1 MYSVVNQK
9 PRKVLRV
16 HSAHLIDVLSTTP
29 NRVTNALYAE
39 NLIPFEVKTNLLSL
53 TEDYKKASKLVLV
66 LERQLQTHSDPDQYL
81 HDICHVLRNQQ
92 HHTLTD
98 IATSILKQ
106 LGQSSLHKQHS
117 LLLLSFIPT
126 GHSITDEATSIS
138 TLDPDVQQYCD
149 IMRDKY
155 KHQPI
160 VPIDWPPR
168 VGQDFF
174 GRLALLESQDRPA
187 DPETIQ
193 QTAWCMLRGNID
205 LIPHFTN
212 NKIIL
217 IDIEDVLKP
226 NESGQSLTVVIDGP
240 PGIGKTTLCRKLL
253 NMWANG
259 QMKHQLYDL
268 VIYCPLRYDKVAHA
282 STLQELFVYQCDEVV
297 TVIKWFQ
304 KRHGEGLLI
313 IFDGWDELS
322 LELRQS
328 SLATRIICKEL
339 LVKCSVI
346 VTSRSYASSSLLDLD
361 SINRH
366 VEVMGFT
373 VKQIKNVVHG
383 TLEKVPHLAEK
394 LVQDLEVRGDVQ
406 SLCYIPLVCSIVI
419 LVYRKENGQLP
430 TTLTQLYENFILQ
443 TIRRYVKK
451 TQFTEP
457 HQINSLHHLPS
468 PVIATPFQD
477 MCKFAYL
484 SLKENNPRMTFSLF
498 QIQQSLNDSV
508 PQADYL
514 GLMTTF
520 TVYGEKSY
528 QFLHLSILEFLA
540 AWWITKYE
548 KTEKVFNDHFNDD
561 HFRMCLRFVAGLTP
575 LEHEDC
581 KQYFNKDVDL
591 QCKRKP
597 QFGFEACY
605 HSRFQQHPQI
615 QLESSW
621 ISIHCSSDYF
631 DKLDILFLQLLY
643 ESQNTTLCQVLAQS
657 MKNHSLCL
665 YRVRLSLFD
674 ILCLS
679 YFLNNS
685 NISWNHWDLSE
696 LNDQQLQF
704 LTNTLTNNSQQNQ
717 CKILEVM
724 LNITND
730 DSAYKLLKLSFLHN
744 IQEFYCTLYS
754 CNLCPMILQ
763 VLNLPLIKV
772 LQLVTKHF
780 TITDEST
787 NSILHTNTYS
797 ELETCIAMNSTLLE
811 MDLLFKYNDNPTV
824 SLLKTITSLIN
835 GVTGNK
841 TITSFSLEV
850 DDIPPL
856 SDGIIEHLLKDNH
869 TLQSLKL
876 NINDRV
882 LPLSL
887 NILEV
892 NTPLTSLE
900 IIHGWQS
907 HKLSTS
913 LLPHIKG
920 LHCIKLYHPYQP
932 HLLFH
937 SHPSLQQLDLPL
949 DTSESV
955 IELFTILQSNTTLKS
970 LRVVIDNKYMYISD
984 SMGTSLQNMLTLN
997 KTIEYLEIEYDF
1009 YMYESTISSTYLTT
1023 GLSHNTSLQELSI
1036 IIPISDTNNEQIRT
1050 FFNVISQK
1058 NHLTELKLDFNLYQ
1072 SYGDMKDASLFYEQ
1086 VLPLVTNMLEVHTTI
1101 RLLQI
1106 RHSHFSVDSTLIN
1119 WIEPIQ
1125 HFLQAIFLHP
1135 SLQLVEYINL
1145 SKSNPLKDTL
1155 KAQENSLIDLHTQT
1169 NPLKQLIYEF
1179 L

>member
-1 MYSVVNQK
+1 MSCIK
-9 PRKVLRV
+9 K
-16 HSAHLIDVLSTTP
+16 STISHT
-29 NRVTNALYAE
+29 NRYC
-39 NLIPFEVKTNLLSL
+39 
-53 TEDYKKASKLVLV
+53 
-66 LERQLQTHSDPDQYL
+66 YL
-81 HDICHVLRNQQ
+81 HIKTVRLVY
-92 HHTLTD
+92 
-98 IATSILKQ
+98 SI
-106 LGQSSLHKQHS
+106 HKQHS
-117 LLLLSFIPT
+117 ILLLSFIPT

-149 IMRDKY
+149 IMTDKY

-174 GRLALLESQDRPA
+174 GILALLESQDRPD

-193 QTAWCMLRGNID
+193 QIAWCVLRGNID
-205 LIPHFTN
+205 EIPHFTN

-259 QMKHQLYDL
+259 QIKHQQYDL
-268 VIYCPLRYDKVAHA
+268 VIYCPLRYDKVAQA
-282 STLQELFVYQCDEVV
+282 STLQELFVCQSDEVV

-322 LELRQS
+322 VELRQS

-366 VEVMGFT
+366 IEVMGFT
-373 VKQIKNVVHG
+373 VNEIKNVVHG
-383 TLEKVPHLAEK
+383 TLQKVPHLADK
-394 LVQDLEVRGDVQ
+394 LVQDLQLRGDVQ

-457 HQINSLHHLPS
+457 DQIYCLHHLPS
-468 PVIATPFQD
+468 PVIATPFQQ

-484 SLKENNPRMTFSLF
+484 SLKEINPTMTFSLF
-498 QIQQSLNDSV
+498 QVQQSLDASV
-508 PQADYL
+508 VKVGYL

-520 TVYGEKSY
+520 TVYGEKNY
-528 QFLHLSILEFLA
+528 QFLHLSIQEFLA
-540 AWWITKYE
+540 AWWLTKYE

-561 HFRMCLRFVAGLTP
+561 HFRMCLRFVAGLTH
-575 LEHEDC
+575 LEHEEY
-581 KQYFNKDVDL
+581 KQYFNKKVDL
-591 QCKRKP
+591 QCKRRP
-597 QFGFEACY
+597 QFGFQACY
-605 HSRFQQHPQI
+605 LSRFQQHPEI
-615 QLESSW
+615 QVEPLFKGN
-621 ISIHCSSDYF
+621 HYSSDYF
-631 DKLDILFLQLLY
+631 DKLDILLLHLLY

-657 MKNHSLCL
+657 MKNHSLCM
-665 YRVRLSLFD
+665 YGVRLSLFD
-674 ILCLS
+674 ILCFS

-685 NISWNHWDLSE
+685 NISWNHLDLFGP
-696 LNDQQLQF
+696 NDQELQM
-704 LTNTLTNNSQQNQ
+704 LTNTLTNNSQPNQ
-717 CKILEVM
+717 CKILEV
-724 LNITND
+724 NIIRTTDD
-730 DSAYKLLKLSFLHN
+730 DSVYKLLKLSFLHN
-744 IQEFYCTLYS
+744 IQEFYCTLYVVS
-754 CNLCPMILQ
+754 VDLCLVILEI
-763 VLNLPLIKV
+763 LNLPQIKV
-772 LQLVTKHF
+772 LHLFGKHLRLK
-780 TITDEST
+780 DENT
-787 NSILHTNTYS
+787 NSILHTYKYS
-797 ELETCIAMNSTLLE
+797 ELETCIAMNSILLE
-811 MDLLFKYNDNPTV
+811 MNLQCTYMYNDNPTV
-824 SLLKTITSLIN
+824 CLKTITSLIN

-841 TITSFSLEV
+841 TITSFSLGV
-850 DDIPPL
+850 KDNLHL
-856 SDGIIEHLLKDNH
+856 SDGTIEHLLKDNR
-869 TLQSLKL
+869 TLQTLKL
-876 NINDRV
+876 NIPDHV
-882 LPLSL
+882 L

-892 NTPLTSLE
+892 NTPLTTLE
-900 IIHGWQS
+900 IIPLTNLETTLWKS
-907 HKLSTS
+907 HKLSKS

-937 SHPSLQQLDLPL
+937 SHPSLQQPDLLL

-970 LRVVIDNKYMYISD
+970 LRVKIKNEHIID
-984 SMGTSLQNMLTLN
+984 SMGNSLQNMLTLN
-997 KTIEYLEIEYDF
+997 KTMEYLEIEWNYANA
-1009 YMYESTISSTYLTT
+1009 STIFSTYLSSMTT

-1036 IIPISDTNNEQIRT
+1036 FIPVSDTNNEQIRT
-1050 FFNVISQK
+1050 FFNVVSQK
-1058 NHLTELKLDFNLYQ
+1058 SHLTELKLNFNPDQ
-1072 SYGDMKDASLFYEQ
+1072 SFRYDSKKCASLFYEQ
-1086 VLPLVTNMLEVHTTI
+1086 VLPLVTNMLELHTTI
-1101 RLLQI
+1101 RLLKI
-1106 RHSHFSVDSTLIN
+1106 RHLYFISADSPPIN
-1119 WIEPIQ
+1119 WIELIQ

-1135 SLQLVEYINL
+1135 SLEYIGLTNL
-1145 SKSNPLKDTL
+1145 ILLKDTL
-1155 KAQENSLIDLHTQT
+1155 KAQEKSLIDLHKKLY
-1169 NPLKQLIYEF
+1169 PLKPLPIIEFEF

>member
-1 MYSVVNQK
+1 
-9 PRKVLRV
+9 
-16 HSAHLIDVLSTTP
+16 
-29 NRVTNALYAE
+29 
-39 NLIPFEVKTNLLSL
+39 
-53 TEDYKKASKLVLV
+53 
-66 LERQLQTHSDPDQYL
+66 
-81 HDICHVLRNQQ
+81 
-92 HHTLTD
+92 
-98 IATSILKQ
+98 
-106 LGQSSLHKQHS
+106 
-117 LLLLSFIPT
+117 
-126 GHSITDEATSIS
+126 
-138 TLDPDVQQYCD
+138 
-149 IMRDKY
+149 MRDKY

-174 GRLALLESQDRPA
+174 GSLALLESQDREA

-193 QTAWCMLRGNID
+193 QTAWCVLRGNID
-205 LIPHFTN
+205 QIPYFTN

-226 NESGQSLTVVIDGP
+226 NESGQSLTIVIDGP

-259 QMKHQLYDL
+259 QIKHQQYDL
-268 VIYCPLRYDKVAHA
+268 VIYCPLRYDKVAQA
-282 STLQELFVYQCDEVV
+282 STLQELFVYQCDEVI

-346 VTSRSYASSSLLDLD
+346 VTSRSYASSSLLDKD

-373 VKQIKNVVHG
+373 EEEINNVVHG
-383 TLEKVPHLAEK
+383 TLEKTPHLAEK

-443 TIRRYVKK
+443 TIRRHVKK
-451 TQFTEP
+451 TQFIEP
-457 HQINSLHHLPS
+457 DLINSLHHLPS
-468 PVIATPFQD
+468 PVISTPFQE

-484 SLKENNPRMTFSLF
+484 SLKEINPRMTFSFF
-498 QIQQSLNDSV
+498 QVQRSLNESV
-508 PQADYL
+508 VKADYL

-528 QFLHLSILEFLA
+528 QFLHLSIQEFLA
-540 AWWITKYE
+540 AWWITTFE
-548 KTEKVFNDHFNDD
+548 KTEEVFNDHFNDD
-561 HFRMCLRFVAGLTP
+561 HFRMCLRFIAGLTH
-575 LEHEDC
+575 LEDEDY
-581 KQYFNKDVDL
+581 KQFFNKEVDL
-591 QCKRKP
+591 QCKRIP
-597 QFGFEACY
+597 QFGLEACY
-605 HSRFQQHPQI
+605 HSGFQQHPQI
-615 QLESSW
+615 ELGSYRG
-621 ISIHCSSDYF
+621 SIHYSSDYF
-631 DKLDILFLQLLY
+631 DKLDILLLQLLY

-665 YRVRLSLFD
+665 HELRLSLFD

-685 NISWNHWDLSE
+685 NISWNHLDLSE
-696 LNDQQLQF
+696 LNDQKLQF

-717 CKILEVM
+717 YKILDVM
-724 LNITND
+724 LDGTTD
-730 DSAYKLLKLSFLHN
+730 DSVYKLLKLSFLYN
-744 IQEFYCTLYS
+744 IQEFYCTLPEIPVDF
-754 CNLCPMILQ
+754 CLVILQ
-763 VLNLPLIKV
+763 LLNLPLLKV
-772 LQLVTKHF
+772 LHLISYNIKLK
-780 TITDEST
+780 DESI
-787 NSILHTNTYS
+787 NSILYSDTDKSS

-811 MDLLFKYNDNPTV
+811 IALQFVDNENYTV
-824 SLLKTITSLIN
+824 GFKTINSLIN

-841 TITSFSLEV
+841 TITSFSLIV
-850 DDIPPL
+850 NDILRL
-856 SDGIIEHLLKDNH
+856 SDGTIEHLLKDNH
-869 TLQSLKL
+869 TLQTLKL
-876 NINDRV
+876 NINDHA
-882 LPLSL
+882 LPSSL

-892 NTPLTSLE
+892 NTPLTTLE
-900 IIHGWQS
+900 IIPWES

-920 LHCIKLYHPYQP
+920 LHCIKLYYPYQP
-932 HLLFH
+932 HPLFH

-949 DTSESV
+949 YTSESV
-955 IELFTILQSNTTLKS
+955 IELFTILQSNTTLKY
-970 LRVVIDNKYMYISD
+970 LRVEIMNDDIID
-984 SMGTSLQNMLTLN
+984 SMCTSLQNMLTLN
-997 KTIEYLEIEYDF
+997 KTIQYLEIDLYRNV
-1009 YMYESTISSTYLTT
+1009 STISSTYLSLLTT
-1023 GLSHNTSLQELSI
+1023 GLSHNASLQELSI
-1036 IIPISDTNNEQIRT
+1036 FIPVSDTNNEQIRT

-1058 NHLTELKLDFNLYQ
+1058 NHLTELKLHFNLHR
-1072 SYGDMKDASLFYEQ
+1072 SYMNNASLFYEQ
-1086 VLPLVTNMLEVHTTI
+1086 VLPLVTNMLELHTTI

-1106 RHSHFSVDSTLIN
+1106 RHSYFRVDSPPIN
-1119 WIEPIQ
+1119 WIELIQ

-1135 SLQLVEYINL
+1135 SLEYIDLPSSNL
-1145 SKSNPLKDTL
+1145 LQDTL
-1155 KAQENSLIDLHTQT
+1155 KAQEKSLIDLH
-1169 NPLKQLIYEF
+1169 NKLYPLKPLPIIDV
-1179 L
+1179 

>member
-1 MYSVVNQK
+1 M
-9 PRKVLRV
+9 
-16 HSAHLIDVLSTTP
+16 
-29 NRVTNALYAE
+29 TNALYTKE
-39 NLIPFEVKTNLLSL
+39 LIPLETRNNIHGI
-53 TEDYKKASKLVLV
+53 TGEDDYRKASKLVIA

-106 LGQSSLHKQHS
+106 LGQSFLHEQHS

-126 GHSITDEATSIS
+126 GHYITDEATSIS
-138 TLDPDVQQYCD
+138 TLDSDVQQYCD

-160 VPIDWPPR
+160 VPVDWPPR

-174 GRLALLESQDRPA
+174 GRLALLETQDREA

-193 QTAWCMLRGNID
+193 QTAWCVLRGNID
-205 LIPHFTN
+205 EIPHFTN

-259 QMKHQLYDL
+259 QIKHKQYDL
-268 VIYCPLRYDKVAHA
+268 VIYCPLRYDKVAQA

-297 TVIKWFQ
+297 TVMKWFQ

-322 LELRQS
+322 VELRQS

-361 SINRH
+361 PINRH

-373 VKQIKNVVHG
+373 VKQINNVVHG
-383 TLEKVPHLAEK
+383 TLEKTPHLAEK
-394 LVQDLEVRGDVQ
+394 LVQDLEVRSDVQ

-457 HQINSLHHLPS
+457 HQINTLHHLPS
-468 PVIATPFQD
+468 PVIATPFQE

-484 SLKENNPRMTFSLF
+484 SLKEINPRMTFSLC
-498 QIQQSLNDSV
+498 QVQQSLNESV
-508 PQADYL
+508 VKADYL

-528 QFLHLSILEFLA
+528 QFLHLSIQEFLA

-561 HFRMCLRFVAGLTP
+561 HFRMCLRFVAGLTH
-575 LEHEDC
+575 LEHEDY
-581 KQYFNKDVDL
+581 KQYFNKEVDL

-605 HSRFQQHPQI
+605 YSRFQQHPQI
-615 QLESSW
+615 QSRR
-621 ISIHCSSDYF
+621 SIHYSSDYF
-631 DKLDILFLQLLY
+631 DKLDILLLQLLY

-665 YRVRLSLFD
+665 HRVRLSLFD

-685 NISWNHWDLSE
+685 NISWNHLNLSG
-696 LNDQQLQF
+696 LNDQKLQI

-717 CKILEVM
+717 CKILEVS
-724 LNITND
+724 LYRTND
-730 DSAYKLLKLSFLHN
+730 DSVYKLLKLSFLHN
-744 IQEFYCTLYS
+744 IQEFYCTLYDIPVD
-754 CNLCPMILQ
+754 LCLVILKL
-763 VLNLPLIKV
+763 LNLPQIKV
-772 LQLVTKHF
+772 LHLLTKCLQLK
-780 TITDEST
+780 DD
-787 NSILHTNTYS
+787 SILHTDKYS
-797 ELETCIAMNSTLLE
+797 ELETSIAMNSTLLE
-811 MDLLFKYNDNPTV
+811 IKLECTGNDNPTV
-824 SLLKTITSLIN
+824 CLKTITSLIN
-835 GVTGNK
+835 GVTGNR
-841 TITSFSLEV
+841 TITSFSLGIN
-850 DDIPPL
+850 DISPL
-856 SDGIIEHLLKDNH
+856 SDGTIEHLLKDNH
-869 TLQSLKL
+869 TLQTLKL
-876 NINDRV
+876 DINDEV
-882 LPLSL
+882 LPSSL

-892 NTPLTSLE
+892 NTPLTTLE
-900 IIHGWQS
+900 IISWYS

-920 LHCIKLYHPYQP
+920 LHCIKLYHPYKP

-937 SHPSLQQLDLPL
+937 SHPSLQQLDLLL

-955 IELFTILQSNTTLKS
+955 IELFTILQSNTTLKY
-970 LRVVIDNKYMYISD
+970 LRVMIKNDDIID

-997 KTIEYLEIEYDF
+997 KTIEYLEIECY
-1009 YMYESTISSTYLTT
+1009 YAYVGTTYLSLLTT

-1036 IIPISDTNNEQIRT
+1036 FIPVSDTNNEQIRT

-1058 NHLTELKLDFNLYQ
+1058 KNLTELKLDFLQGRRYDN
-1072 SYGDMKDASLFYEQ
+1072 KKCASLFYEQ
-1086 VLPLVTNMLEVHTTI
+1086 VLPLVTNMLELHTTI
-1101 RLLQI
+1101 RLLKI
-1106 RHSHFSVDSTLIN
+1106 RCRHFSDASPPIN
-1119 WIEPIQ
+1119 WIELIQ

-1135 SLQLVEYINL
+1135 SLEYIDVTRSMLPNSILQSSNL
-1145 SKSNPLKDTL
+1145 LEDTL
-1155 KAQENSLIDLHTQT
+1155 KAQKNSLIDLHKKLY
-1169 NPLKQLIYEF
+1169 PLKPLPIIEF
-1179 L
+1179 NYVYLL